1 VTPDQFNSI
10 LSAIGWRKVDLQRAL
25 AQASGHPVASSTMA
39 KYQDGRSPIPA
50 GVCLALE
57 LLHGAHLIGFD
68 IPRPEYRDKRYKGA
82 GE

>member
-10 LSAIGWRKVDLQRAL
+10 LLAIDWRKADLQRAL

-39 KYQDGRSPIPA
+39 AYAAGKAPIPA

-57 LLHGAHLIGFD
+57 LLHGAKLNGFD
-68 IPRPEYRDKRYKGA
+68 IPRPDHMDKRYKGVK
-82 GE
+82 